1 MKVVVAQEALL
12 KMLLKVSSVVTGKA
26 TSAEIYNCILL
37 ETLTESLRMTG
48 TDGDVTAMGE
58 VSAQIDAPGTLA
70 IPSKK
75 LLEIVRK
82 LPNKEII
89 LDGNETGVTI
99 LCARVNY
106 KLTSFNPDIY
116 PERPILPGS
125 YDYEIPAGL
134 IAHLV
139 DKVSFAVAVEDPRPA
154 FNGIYWKT
162 KENGFDLVATD
173 THKLARIFLKTDPGQ
188 SPPADKIIEAI
199 IPPKALRLLSK
210 LDTDQDTQLS
220 IKLLS
225 NHLLMRVNN
234 FVIYSTLLRGP
245 YPDYERVIPYTNDI
259 IVEVDRQEFL
269 DAVERV
275 AIVSNAITHMVKFS
289 FSSGVVLLNGIN
301 IDSGDEGSEE
311 VPVVYSGDPIQI
323 GFNGEYIQSI
333 LKLLD
338 SERIIIKLKGVGSAG
353 MIVPVNQEE
362 KEDLLYVIMPL
373 KFTDI

>member
-1 MKVVVAQEALL
+1 MKVIIAQEAFL
-12 KMLLKVSSVVTGKA
+12 KMLLKVSSVVTGKT

-37 ETLTESLRMTG
+37 ETLKDSLRLTG

-99 LCARVNY
+99 LCARINY

-125 YDYEIPAGL
+125 YDYEISAGL

-139 DKVSFAVAVEDPRPA
+139 DKVSFAVSVEDPRPA
-154 FNGIYWKT
+154 FNGVYWKT
-162 KENGFDLVATD
+162 KDTGFDLVATD
-173 THKLARIFLKTDPGQ
+173 THKLARIFLKTEHGQ
-188 SPPADKIIEAI
+188 SPSADKMIEAI
-199 IPPKALRLLSK
+199 IPPKALKLLNK
-210 LDTDQDTQLS
+210 LDTDQDTLLS
-220 IKLLS
+220 IKLLA
-225 NHLLMRVNN
+225 NHLLMKVNS
-234 FVIYSTLLRGP
+234 FVIYATLIRGP

-259 IVEVDRQEFL
+259 IIEADRQEFL

-275 AIVSNAITHMVKFS
+275 AIVSNAITHMVKFN
-289 FSSGVVLLNGIN
+289 FSNGVVVLNGIN
-301 IDSGDEGSEE
+301 IDSGDEGTEE
-311 VPVVYSGDPIQI
+311 VPITYSGESIQI

-333 LKLLD
+333 LRLVE
-338 SERIIIKLKGVGSAG
+338 SERIIIKLKGIGNAG
-353 MIVPVNQEE
+353 MIVPLNQDE